1 MRIRCGI
8 ISRPYC
14 WECFLTLCSFCS
26 VCFLCTASRCGP
38 AYMYMCRAGGTFP
51 CVGACRVLYDSMFC
65 GYICVLLHTQEQA
78 QCVSPARISFSGM
91 VGGWLR
97 VASCKGR
104 QPGHLGFMW
113 TICLTAITAYVAYV
127 VVQCGWFPY
136 SLLHGRHALE
146 QAMMV
151 TSLYN
156 SGGWHNGCACRCRP

>member
-1 MRIRCGI
+1 MFVVIFVF
-8 ISRPYC
+8 YC
-14 WECFLTLCSFCS
+14 IPKSKRSVYLLPVYPFLAWW
-26 VCFLCTASRCGP
+26 V
-38 AYMYMCRAGGTFP
+38 AG
-51 CVGACRVLYDSMFC
+51 Y
-65 GYICVLLHTQEQA
+65 
-78 QCVSPARISFSGM
+78 
-91 VGGWLR
+91 GWHL
-97 VASCKGR
+97 VKSR

-156 SGGWHNGCACRCRP
+156 SGVSGTMGVRVAVDHNGSRDLASVART